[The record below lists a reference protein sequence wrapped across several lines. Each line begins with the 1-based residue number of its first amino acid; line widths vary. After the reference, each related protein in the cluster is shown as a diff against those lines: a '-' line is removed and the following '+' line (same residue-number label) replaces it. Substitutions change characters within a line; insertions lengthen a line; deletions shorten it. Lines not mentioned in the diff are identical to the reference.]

1 MTALSRIFLA
11 YAAAV
16 GAASGIV
23 LVTVPQAAETSV
35 RPYFWILIA
44 LLLFDA
50 AAFLRRRGE
59 PGTMITMGTRLAGFL
74 VAVVLMVAITM
85 LAGTQVRFF

>member
-1 MTALSRIFLA
+1 MSVLSRIFLV

-16 GAASGIV
+16 GAASGVV
-23 LVTVPQAAETSV
+23 LVMVPQAAEASV

-50 AAFLRRRGE
+50 VAFLRRRGE

-74 VAVVLMVAITM
+74 VAIVLMVAITT